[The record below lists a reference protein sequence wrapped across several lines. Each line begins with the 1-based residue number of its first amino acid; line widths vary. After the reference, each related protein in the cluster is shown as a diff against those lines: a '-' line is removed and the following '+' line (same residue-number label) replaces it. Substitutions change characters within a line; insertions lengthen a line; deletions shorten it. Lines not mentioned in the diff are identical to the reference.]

1 MYSNCASCCESFWTA
16 VEKGNFARWVIR
28 LRYIYIHTTPYALYV
43 FLWMF
48 MVYETAIMFKVHDDY
63 YTSSYTIRCGTQY
76 VLQYYM
82 LYRTS
87 TISRIC
93 KMKIY
98 ACIYV
103 CVSWTY
109 VMWCIMYSC
118 TGARVCVCVC
128 VCLRVCA
135 RVCGQ
140 GATFGHPE
148 RSVLALSLYRV
159 DTLAYWT
166 LSCSS

>member
-1 MYSNCASCCESFWTA
+1 
-16 VEKGNFARWVIR
+16 VIR
-28 LRYIYIHTTPYALYV
+28 LRYIYIHTTPYALSV
-43 FLWMF
+43 FF
-48 MVYETAIMFKVHDDY
+48 VDVHGEQTDIMFKVHDDY

-103 CVSWTY
+103 CVILNVCDVMYY
-109 VMWCIMYSC
+109 VQLYGC
-118 TGARVCVCVC
+118 TCVCVCVC
-128 VCLRVCA
+128 VYVCVRVCA
-135 RVCGQ
+135 DKVQ
-140 GATFGHPE
+140 H
-148 RSVLALSLYRV
+148 S
-159 DTLAYWT
+159 AY
-166 LSCSS
+166 